1 MSALKGW
8 AADRKIRRKPYSVL
22 LFDEIEKAHPD
33 VLNILLQIIE
43 DGYLT
48 DSQGKRV
55 DFKNTLIIM
64 TSNIGAE
71 IIINNKRVGFN
82 SNTESNLKKDVLSE
96 LKKQLKPELINR
108 LDDLIVFNK
117 LTKNNLKDITKKL
130 LDELIVRAKNLNI
143 SLQYTDEAIE
153 ILSSVKET
161 EQYGARPL
169 RRKIVEKVEN
179 ILSQKI
185 LEDEF
190 KKGDVIVIDAI
201 NDDISLNIREKI
213 SVKV

>member
-1 MSALKGW
+1 M
-8 AADRKIRRKPYSVL
+8 
-22 LFDEIEKAHPD
+22 
-33 VLNILLQIIE
+33 LNILLQIIE

>member
-1 MSALKGW
+1 M
-8 AADRKIRRKPYSVL
+8 
-22 LFDEIEKAHPD
+22 
-33 VLNILLQIIE
+33 LNILLQVIE

-64 TSNIGAE
+64 TSNIGADL
-71 IIINNKRVGFN
+71 IINNKRVGFN
-82 SNTESNLKKDVLSE
+82 SNTEFNLKKDVMSA

-117 LTKNNLKDITKKL
+117 LSKDDLKCITKKL
-130 LDELIVRAKNLNI
+130 LDELLVRAKNLEI
-143 SLQYTDEAIE
+143 SLQYTNEAIE

-185 LEDEF
+185 LEGEF
-190 KKGDVIVIDAI
+190 NKGDTIVINAD
-201 NDDISLNIREKI
+201 NDDISLNLSEKV